1 VSCFRHGSG
10 EVAVSFIN
18 WNAIP
23 GNDGNA
29 FLSRSRDLV
38 AVCFPGVPLFFAHAA
53 YDWKCETYMHQ
64 AWSMLAT
71 WEVV

>member
-1 VSCFRHGSG
+1 MMEMLFSVEAEILLQFAFREFH
-10 EVAVSFIN
+10 
-18 WNAIP
+18 
-23 GNDGNA
+23 
-29 FLSRSRDLV
+29 
-38 AVCFPGVPLFFAHAA
+38 CFFAHAA